1 MLELCAKAPTMR
13 TMWNQ
18 IQMHWRCC
26 WSMDG
31 PWIKALASVLA
42 PCPSN
47 GVDLPGSLDPQ
58 DVEVKKRPKESLS
71 WISFHRD
78 RGNHAAQDT
87 ERMVRLVG
95 QFRPNF
101 LPSKLLRG
109 ASDSAIF
116 FFVICSPLHVSCQ
129 CILCC
134 RKKIVSLSFVRIS
147 KVFAPML
154 LSHSLRDLCLLRLT
168 DADLERRVPA
178 AAYEANCYALSIFLV
193 TSCAF

>member
-1 MLELCAKAPTMR
+1 
-13 TMWNQ
+13 
-18 IQMHWRCC
+18 
-26 WSMDG
+26 
-31 PWIKALASVLA
+31 
-42 PCPSN
+42 
-47 GVDLPGSLDPQ
+47 
-58 DVEVKKRPKESLS
+58 
-71 WISFHRD
+71 
-78 RGNHAAQDT
+78 
-87 ERMVRLVG
+87 MVRLVG

-109 ASDSAIF
+109 ASDSAF
-116 FFVICSPLHVSCQ
+116 FF
-129 CILCC
+129 LCTFPANVYYVVE
-134 RKKIVSLSFVRIS
+134 RRIVSLSFVRIS

>member
-1 MLELCAKAPTMR
+1 MFLWKVRISKWLSAEQTGTKNNFDGEHDFRPFDFGHLLADNMLELCPKAPTMR

-26 WSMDG
+26 WSIDR

-116 FFVICSPLHVSCQ
+116 FS
-129 CILCC
+129 
-134 RKKIVSLSFVRIS
+134 
-147 KVFAPML
+147 
-154 LSHSLRDLCLLRLT
+154 
-168 DADLERRVPA
+168 
-178 AAYEANCYALSIFLV
+178 
-193 TSCAF
+193 